1 MEAKKTN
8 NEENLELENVS
19 SLKGTMFS
27 VGVVGAVIVI
37 MWALLFV
44 IYMYR
49 VQGGKKHENAS
60 T

>member
-49 VQGGKKHENAS
+49 V
-60 T
+60 

>member
-1 MEAKKTN
+1 MEIEKLSNQEKVET
-8 NEENLELENVS
+8 ENDS

-27 VGVVGAVIVI
+27 VGVVGAVIVF

-49 VQGGKKHENAS
+49 V
-60 T
+60 